1 MAAFIPGV
9 SPPLV
14 STPILITDISSTSV
28 CVISIKN
35 YILIILLI
43 YRGAQ
48 SGIYAFL
55 YCKSLFID
63 IYLYGWLIPFF
74 NPYWRSYV

>member
-1 MAAFIPGV
+1 MPGV

-48 SGIYAFL
+48 SEYESFVLQILIY
-55 YCKSLFID
+55 
-63 IYLYGWLIPFF
+63 
-74 NPYWRSYV
+74 